1 MEGELLGEGDG
12 PDVGGV
18 EGEPVG
24 CTDGEG
30 DGPVVGGAEGVMV
43 GCELGGVEGVPV
55 GCADGEA
62 DGCAD
67 GEDVVYLQS
76 FPSRTRKGPI

>member
-30 DGPVVGGAEGVMV
+30 DGPVVGG
-43 GCELGGVEGVPV
+43 VEGVPV
-55 GCADGEA
+55 GCADG
-62 DGCAD
+62 
-67 GEDVVYLQS
+67 
-76 FPSRTRKGPI
+76 